1 MTHPRIKEIIQDC
14 NLNFLLGSG
23 LSMPYLS
30 TLGNIEML
38 LTDVERVQAPDAEK
52 SLVRIS
58 LYKAFFDS
66 ALAGNLGI
74 LGEDAGSAAVRADY
88 QNFLAEI
95 NNILLRRKSTIL
107 SKEVNLFTTNV
118 DIFPEC
124 ALDHLSLEVNDGFN
138 GRFNPRYSLSNFNT
152 SRYKKSLHFEN
163 VAELPV
169 FNLLKLHGSLSWMLD
184 DAGEITFSR
193 DLALVNRVRILAT
206 PAVNAIAVEPGLTIE
221 QLVERAAGL
230 EPNADALAF
239 MQAYER
245 LPIVNPTKDK
255 FRSTTLN
262 QTYYELLR
270 MYSNE
275 LEKENTVLFALGF
288 SFADEHIRE
297 ITLRSLNSNPTLIL
311 LIYAYDRAAKAE
323 IEARFPSNL
332 IKNRNLVVIEPP
344 YEQAEGDAE
353 PEPRYTHTL
362 RNLNQHVFNA
372 ILPPIPDEEEVEHSP
387 HAAS

>member
-1 MTHPRIKEIIQDC
+1 MSHPRLKEIVQDC

-30 TLGNIEML
+30 TLGNIENL
-38 LTDVERVQAPDAEK
+38 LTNLEKVEAWDGGK
-52 SLVRIS
+52 SLVRVS
-58 LYKAFFDS
+58 LYKAFFDT

-74 LGEDAGSAAVRADY
+74 LAGNDGSKEVRADY
-88 QNFLAEI
+88 EKFLAQI
-95 NNILLRRKSTIL
+95 NEILLRRKSTIL
-107 SKEVNLFTTNV
+107 SKEVNMFTTNV
-118 DIFPEC
+118 DIFLEC
-124 ALDHLSLEVNDGFN
+124 ALDQLSLEVNDGFN

-163 VAELPV
+163 TAELPV
-169 FNLLKLHGSLSWMLD
+169 FNLLKLHGSLSWKLD
-184 DAGEITFSR
+184 KEGAITFSR
-193 DLALVNRVRILAT
+193 DLKLVEEVRALAAEVLDTIAID
-206 PAVNAIAVEPGLTIE
+206 PALSAE
-221 QLVERAAGL
+221 QLVAQANGREPDAA
-230 EPNADALAF
+230 ALAF
-239 MQAYER
+239 MRAYEH

-297 ITLRSLNSNPTLIL
+297 ITLRSINSNPTLIL
-311 LIYAYDRAAKAE
+311 IIYAYDRKAKEE
-323 IEARFPSNL
+323 IKARFPDNE

-344 YEQAEGDAE
+344 YDEPEEEGAE
-353 PEPRYTHTL
+353 PQPKYTHTL
-362 RNLNQHVFNA
+362 RNLTEHVFEK
-372 ILPPIPDEEEVEHSP
+372 ILPFVPDAKASSVP
-387 HAAS
+387 HHAN